1 MVRTRPLAN
10 LNGQV
15 TEILALKI
23 LFGEYRA
30 GQSLPPEKEL
40 HESLGVSRTTLREAV
55 KNLSA
60 KGLVTVGPSRGTRV
74 RPRAEWNLL
83 DPEVL
88 RWRLERGVTVKQ
100 IQDMYE
106 LRECFEPAASRF
118 AAERASDADHAAIWK
133 AYERLA
139 ASKETGGDQSVAAD
153 VDFHVAILRSAD
165 NDLLASFANV
175 IESTLEASF
184 VVARIRRN
192 LSEED
197 VAQHA
202 AIAKAILSR
211 NGPAAKRATERLLEK
226 SKATQMEAAASSQ
239 DDKEAPHV
247 LFGAAKPKRKGP
259 AAKRVAVIGGGKVG
273 RRGGEISGHAK
284 RDV

>member
-1 MVRTRPLAN
+1 MVQSKPLAN

-23 LFGEYRA
+23 LHGEYA
-30 GQSLPPEKEL
+30 PEHSLPPEKEL

-88 RWRLERGVTVKQ
+88 RWRMERGVSVKL

-118 AAERASDADHAAIWK
+118 AAERASDAALAAIWT

-139 ASKETGGDQSVAAD
+139 ASKETGGEQSVVAD
-153 VDFHVAILRSAD
+153 VDFHVAILRSAN

-175 IESTLEASF
+175 IESTLKASF
-184 VVARIRRN
+184 VIARIHRN
-192 LSEED
+192 LSEDDLERH
-197 VAQHA
+197 VAVA
-202 AIAKAILSR
+202 NAILER
-211 NGPAAKRATERLLEK
+211 NGPAAKQATERLLEK

-239 DDKEAPHV
+239 EDEELRRAIV
-247 LFGAAKPKRKGP
+247 GAAILKRNSP
-259 AAKRVAVIGGGKVG
+259 AATQVAEPRTEKL
-273 RRGGEISGHAK
+273 
-284 RDV
+284 

>member
-1 MVRTRPLAN
+1 MVQTRPLAN

-23 LFGEYRA
+23 LHGEYGA
-30 GQSLPPEKEL
+30 EQSLPPEKEL

-88 RWRLERGVTVKQ
+88 RWRLECGVSVKL

-118 AAERASDADHAAIWK
+118 AAERASQADHAAIWK
-133 AYERLA
+133 AFERLA

-175 IESTLEASF
+175 VESTLEASF

-192 LSEED
+192 LSEDD

-202 AIAKAILSR
+202 AVAKAILRR
-211 NGPAAKRATERLLEK
+211 NGLAAKRATERLLEK
-226 SKATQMEAAASSQ
+226 SKAAQMEAAASSQ
-239 DDKEAPHV
+239 EDEETRHA
-247 LFGAAKPKRKGP
+247 LLSAATLKRNNS
-259 AAKRVAVIGGGKVG
+259 AAKRF
-273 RRGGEISGHAK
+273 AK
-284 RDV
+284 RRTETS

>member
-1 MVRTRPLAN
+1 MARTRPLAN

-23 LFGEYRA
+23 VHGEYA
-30 GQSLPPEKEL
+30 AEQSLPPEKEL

-88 RWRLERGVTVKQ
+88 RWRLERGVSVKL
-100 IQDMYE
+100 IRDMYE
-106 LRECFEPAASRF
+106 LRECFEPAASQF
-118 AAERASDADHAAIWK
+118 AAERASDEDRAAIWK
-133 AYERLA
+133 SYERLA

-153 VDFHVAILRSAD
+153 VDFHVAILRSAN
-165 NDLLASFANV
+165 NDLFASFANV
-175 IESTLEASF
+175 IEGTLEASF

-192 LSEED
+192 LSEDD
-197 VAQHA
+197 VALHA
-202 AIAKAILSR
+202 AVAKAIIKR

-226 SKATQMEAAASSQ
+226 SKAAQMEAAASSQ
-239 DDKEAPHV
+239 EDEEARRAR
-247 LFGAAKPKRKGP
+247 FGAAIPKRNNP
-259 AAKRVAVIGGGKVG
+259 AAKRVAK
-273 RRGGEISGHAK
+273 RRKEEP
-284 RDV
+284 

>member
-1 MVRTRPLAN
+1 MARPRPLAN

-23 LFGEYRA
+23 LHGEYDA
-30 GQSLPPEKEL
+30 EQSLPPEKEL

-83 DPEVL
+83 DPAVL
-88 RWRLERGVTVKQ
+88 RWRLERGVSVKL

-118 AAERASDADHAAIWK
+118 AAERASDADHVAIWK

-139 ASKETGGDQSVAAD
+139 ASKETGGDQSVVAD
-153 VDFHVAILRSAD
+153 VDFHVAILRSAG

-184 VVARIRRN
+184 AVARIRRN
-192 LSEED
+192 LSED
-197 VAQHA
+197 DIALHA
-202 AIAKAILSR
+202 AVAKAILKR
-211 NGPAAKRATERLLEK
+211 NGRAAKQATERLLGR
-226 SKATQMEAAASSQ
+226 SKAAQMEAAASSQ
-239 DDKEAPHV
+239 EDEEARRA
-247 LFGAAKPKRKGP
+247 LFGAAILKRNSP
-259 AAKRVAVIGGGKVG
+259 TAKRVAK
-273 RRGGEISGHAK
+273 RRKKES
-284 RDV
+284 